1 MLQVI
6 SGVSLWTTK
15 PTKYLGDGAFL
26 AKFSFVVIGFFVT
39 VFFYRTI
46 KREAANWEAAGTVSS
61 RGIKFVGA
69 TFLLWCAVL
78 IAGRLTA
85 YLGALYA

>member
-1 MLQVI
+1 MRQGI
-6 SGVSLWTTK
+6 
-15 PTKYLGDGAFL
+15 AFL
-26 AKFSFVVIGFFVT
+26 VA
-39 VFFYRTI
+39 VFLLVETTWAQKEAMYSSI
-46 KREAANWEAAGTVSS
+46 NKREAANWEAAGTVSS